1 MQCRAPIEGARYIF
15 KLIICRMS
23 RIIIGLEHQ
32 NQNYSGIVANLKVY
46 LENLQAI
53 DNASFQKE
61 LMEHLISRSKYKT
74 TKPKK
79 KNQIETQN

>member
-1 MQCRAPIEGARYIF
+1 M
-15 KLIICRMS
+15 
-23 RIIIGLEHQ
+23 IIGLEHQ

-61 LMEHLISRSKYKT
+61 LMDYQEAGTRLMINPLHRL
-74 TKPKK
+74 KP
-79 KNQIETQN
+79 NT

>member
-1 MQCRAPIEGARYIF
+1 MPYRAPIEGARYIF

-61 LMEHLISRSKYKT
+61 LMEYQEAGTRQQKQ
-74 TKPKK
+74 KK
-79 KNQIETQN
+79 SNRNAN

>member
-1 MQCRAPIEGARYIF
+1 MR
-15 KLIICRMS
+15 
-23 RIIIGLEHQ
+23 RINIGLEHQ

-61 LMEHLISRSKYKT
+61 LMEYQEAGTRQQKQ
-74 TKPKK
+74 KK
-79 KNQIETQN
+79 IK

>member
-1 MQCRAPIEGARYIF
+1 
-15 KLIICRMS
+15 MS

-61 LMEHLISRSKYKT
+61 LMEYQEAG
-74 TKPKK
+74 TKQKK
-79 KNQIETQN
+79 SNRNAELKNLTK

>member
-1 MQCRAPIEGARYIF
+1 MN
-15 KLIICRMS
+15 
-23 RIIIGLEHQ
+23 RINIGLEHQ

-61 LMEHLISRSKYKT
+61 LIKYEEAGT
-74 TKPKK
+74 R
-79 KNQIETQN
+79 Q

>member
-1 MQCRAPIEGARYIF
+1 
-15 KLIICRMS
+15 MS

-46 LENLQAI
+46 LQNLQAI

-61 LMEHLISRSKYKT
+61 LMEYQEAGTRQQ
-74 TKPKK
+74 KPKK
-79 KNQIETQN
+79 SNRNAELKNLTK

>member
-1 MQCRAPIEGARYIF
+1 
-15 KLIICRMS
+15 MS

-53 DNASFQKE
+53 DNASFQRVNG
-61 LMEHLISRSKYKT
+61 ISRSRYKT
-74 TKPKK
+74 TKTNK
-79 KNQIETQN
+79 

>member
-1 MQCRAPIEGARYIF
+1 
-15 KLIICRMS
+15 MS

-61 LMEHLISRSKYKT
+61 FMEYQEAGTRQQKQ
-74 TKPKK
+74 KK
-79 KNQIETQN
+79 SNRNAN

>member
-1 MQCRAPIEGARYIF
+1 MPCQAPIEGARYIF

-61 LMEHLISRSKYKT
+61 FMEYQEAGTRQQKQ
-74 TKPKK
+74 KK
-79 KNQIETQN
+79 IK

>member
-1 MQCRAPIEGARYIF
+1 
-15 KLIICRMS
+15 MS

-61 LMEHLISRSKYKT
+61 IMEYQEAG
-74 TKPKK
+74 TKQKQ
-79 KNQIETQN
+79 NQIETQN

>member
-1 MQCRAPIEGARYIF
+1 
-15 KLIICRMS
+15 MS

-61 LMEHLISRSKYKT
+61 LMEYQEAGTRQQ
-74 TKPKK
+74 KPKK
-79 KNQIETQN
+79 SNRNAELKNLTK